1 MEDRFF
7 DIVGI
12 GLMLVMV
19 LLGVTSLIAW
29 FVTWMWHLLMIAGM
43 CAALV
48 WVWYYEDYLSK
59 GKRIWQ
65 KKNTRN

>member
-12 GLMLVMV
+12 GLMLVMA
-19 LLGVTSLIAW
+19 LLGITSLICW
-29 FVTWMWHLLMIAGM
+29 FVTWMWHFLFITVM
-43 CAALV
+43 CAVLIWA
-48 WVWYYEDYLSK
+48 WYYEDYLSK